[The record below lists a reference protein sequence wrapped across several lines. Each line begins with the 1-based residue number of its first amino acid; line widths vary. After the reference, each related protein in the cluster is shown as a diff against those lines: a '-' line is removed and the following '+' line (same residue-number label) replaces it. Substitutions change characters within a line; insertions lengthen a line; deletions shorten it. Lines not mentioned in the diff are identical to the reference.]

1 MVLGLIFRQSAK
13 SKRSITSWREH
24 AKGMLPTNR
33 LPTKAS
39 APSFVSSVYS
49 TEHTDDAHA
58 APEHGAGF
66 GFGRQGERAAN
77 LKGASSSCKYPY
89 PYIDLSSSGFLIS
102 KPLESLPRYAPKF
115 GGSPSSPSSSSSPS
129 PRTHTPA
136 FKSSNMAI

>member
-49 TEHTDDAHA
+49 TDPTDDAHA
-58 APEHGAGF
+58 APEHGGAGF

-77 LKGASSSCKYPY
+77 LKGALFPPENYPY
-89 PYIDLSSSGFLIS
+89 FVD
-102 KPLESLPRYAPKF
+102 
-115 GGSPSSPSSSSSPS
+115 
-129 PRTHTPA
+129 
-136 FKSSNMAI
+136 